1 VLSCLERLNKVE
13 PGSHEEAGAVLPMQI
28 ISARTTSLLVALT
41 VAGDVTSAAA
51 VPLNPFRYEAQA
63 QRHCPNDDVVW
74 LDFSRGVY
82 YLKRQKRYGRGASGS
97 YVCREEARASRYRR
111 SLFGVR

>member
-1 VLSCLERLNKVE
+1 
-13 PGSHEEAGAVLPMQI
+13 MQNM
-28 ISARTTSLLVALT
+28 SVRTTSLLVALIA
-41 VAGDVTSAAA
+41 AGGVTRAIA
-51 VPLNPFRYEAQA
+51 VPLTSFRYESQA
-63 QRHCPNDDVVW
+63 QRHCPDDAVVW
-74 LDFSRGVY
+74 LDFSKEVY

>member
-1 VLSCLERLNKVE
+1 
-13 PGSHEEAGAVLPMQI
+13 
-28 ISARTTSLLVALT
+28 LLVALI
-41 VAGDVTSAAA
+41 VTGGATKAAA

-63 QRHCPNDDVVW
+63 QRHCPNGDVVW

-82 YLKRQKRYGRGASGS
+82 YLKGQKRYGQGAGGS
-97 YVCREEARASRYRR
+97 FVCRDEARASRYRR